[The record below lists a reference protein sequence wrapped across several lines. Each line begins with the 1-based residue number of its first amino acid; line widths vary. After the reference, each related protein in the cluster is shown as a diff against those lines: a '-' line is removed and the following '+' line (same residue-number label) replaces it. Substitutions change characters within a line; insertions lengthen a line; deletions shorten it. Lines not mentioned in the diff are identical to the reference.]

1 MPQPPDP
8 HLPDRDSTEH
18 MGTFATLLDLLDLLD
33 PSHLLLPSLALLDDA
48 PRDIFV
54 PLWDKLRGC
63 FGFDSM
69 MKWFVSM

>member
-1 MPQPPDP
+1 
-8 HLPDRDSTEH
+8 
-18 MGTFATLLDLLDLLD
+18 MGTFATLLDLLHLLDLLA
-33 PSHLLLPSLALLDDA
+33 PSHLLLPSLALLDRRCH
-48 PRDIFV
+48 RDIFV